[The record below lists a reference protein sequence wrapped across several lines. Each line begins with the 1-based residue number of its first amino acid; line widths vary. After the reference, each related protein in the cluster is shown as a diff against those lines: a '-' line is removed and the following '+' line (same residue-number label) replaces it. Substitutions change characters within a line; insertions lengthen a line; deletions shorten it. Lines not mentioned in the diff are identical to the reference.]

1 MNSNIVLSKIVSLL
15 KLEKEEVKLTTARLE
30 DGTVVESDTFDVG
43 QEVFVVGEDGEKS
56 PAPNGEHEL
65 FLRDEE
71 GNEVRIRIITEDGV
85 ITEREN
91 VEELPAD
98 EAESLEE
105 EEKEEELTAE
115 TTELEEVESE
125 EDKEEEVVIN
135 LEEVAKTVEEMS
147 YRIEELEKK
156 LAEMQVEEE
165 VEEEVEAEEEEDLPK
180 LDGAPTELSRVTK
193 PNAASN
199 KIKNRQS
206 AFLSKLYN

>member
-15 KLEKEEVKLTTARLE
+15 NLEKEEVKLTTARLE

-71 GNEVRIRIITEDGV
+71 GNEVRIRIITEDGL

-105 EEKEEELTAE
+105 EEEKKEELAEVSEEEIEAEEEEVKEEEIS
-115 TTELEEVESE
+115 LE
-125 EDKEEEVVIN
+125 DIK
-135 LEEVAKTVEEMS
+135 KGYEEMA

-156 LAEMQVEEE
+156 IAEMQVEEE
-165 VEEEVEAEEEEDLPK
+165 VEEEVEAEEEEELPK
-180 LDGAPTELSRVTK
+180 LDGAPTELSQVTK
-193 PNAASN
+193 TNAAN